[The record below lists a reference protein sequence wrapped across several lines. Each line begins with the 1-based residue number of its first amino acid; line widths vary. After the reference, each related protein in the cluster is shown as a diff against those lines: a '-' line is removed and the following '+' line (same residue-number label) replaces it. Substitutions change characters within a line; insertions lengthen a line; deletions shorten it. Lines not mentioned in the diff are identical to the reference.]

1 LATKGYAN
9 QSGWKKK
16 KKKERERTGMK
27 TDALWP
33 ESPYKGYNNESI
45 EGPGRPSGE
54 FRLSKVCPFFLPQ
67 LPPLV
72 PVGERLLSYKSFSGE
87 DQINIGERRKTGRQ
101 HSTHK
106 REKCEAPL
114 PRRLVL
120 PTSANSFPKNT
131 FQTDFSSH
139 THMFSTRSLIM

>member
-1 LATKGYAN
+1 VDGRRR
-9 QSGWKKK
+9 KKK
-16 KKKERERTGMK
+16 KERTGMK

-72 PVGERLLSYKSFSGE
+72 PVGERLLSHKKFFWGGSN
-87 DQINIGERRKTGRQ
+87 QHWRK
-101 HSTHK
+101 
-106 REKCEAPL
+106 EKN
-114 PRRLVL
+114 R
-120 PTSANSFPKNT
+120 
-131 FQTDFSSH
+131 
-139 THMFSTRSLIM
+139 